1 MRRWIFLGSAVSL
14 FLAGLLLCM
23 FGTANRVAVFIDGTP
38 RILDTHALTVGAA
51 VQAAGYKYTPDDRI
65 IPPVSS
71 LPPADGIIQV
81 TSARTVDILIEP
93 GGAHLSIFSSEPIPA
108 NLLMQAGLPLF
119 PGDRLYLNGELLDP
133 ALPLTASGDIT
144 LQFRQAHELAISLPS
159 GTVRVRSSAFTVSQA
174 LADAGVF
181 LTRTDG
187 SLPPLYASTDGID
200 SITVQSARSLQI
212 TAHGKLLSIR
222 TNASTVGEALA
233 EAGVPLQDLDRVSPA
248 ETDLLPA
255 DGRITITAVH
265 EELTFSE
272 TLTPYGKEYVPD
284 ANTELDQTSV
294 VTPGQYGIS
303 ISRQRVHYEDDT
315 EVSRRTEPPLVV
327 SQPVDEQVGYGTKVV
342 IRTLDTPNGPIEY
355 WRAITVYATSYSP
368 CQLGVTPP
376 RCSYTAGPSHL
387 PVQIGLIAVKSSWY
401 YGSAMALQRLYVP
414 GYGIGTIGDVGGG
427 FPDGRYWIDLAYSD
441 DNYVG
446 WSQWVT
452 VYFLTP
458 VPAWYPAILP

>member
-1 MRRWIFLGSAVSL
+1 MVLGVAVIL
-14 FLAGLLLCM
+14 FLAGLLLCI
-23 FGTANRVAVFIDGTP
+23 FGTANQVAVFIDGTP
-38 RILDTHALTVGAA
+38 RILTTHALTVGAA
-51 VQAAGYKYTPDDRI
+51 VQAAGYNYTPDDRI
-65 IPPVSS
+65 IPPVTS

-81 TSARTVDILIEP
+81 TTARTVDILIEP
-93 GGAHLSIFSSEPIPA
+93 GGAHLSIFSAETIPA
-108 NLLMQAGLPLF
+108 NLLMRAGLPLF
-119 PGDRLYLNGELLDP
+119 PEDRLYLNGELLDP
-133 ALPLTASGDIT
+133 TLPFAASSNIT
-144 LQFRQAHELAISLPS
+144 LQIRQAHSLNISLPS
-159 GTVRVRSSAFTVSQA
+159 DTVRVRSSAFTVSQA

-181 LTRTDG
+181 LTHADG
-187 SLPPLYASTDGID
+187 SLPPLYASVDGVD
-200 SITVQSARSLQI
+200 SVTVQSARSLQVI
-212 TAHGKLLSIR
+212 AHGKTLSIR

-233 EAGVPLQDLDRVSPA
+233 EAGLPLQDLDQVSPS
-248 ETDLLPA
+248 EMDPLPA
-255 DGRITITAVH
+255 DGRITITSVH
-265 EELTFSE
+265 EDLTFSE
-272 TLTPYGKEYVPD
+272 TLTSYGKDYVPD
-284 ANTELDQTSV
+284 PETELDQTSV

-303 ISRQRVHYEDDT
+303 ISRQRVRYEDGV
-315 EVSRRTEPPLVV
+315 EVTRRSEPPLVV

-355 WRAITVYATSYSP
+355 WRAVTVYATSYSP

-414 GYGIGTIGDVGGG
+414 GYGVGTIGDVGGG

-441 DNYVG
+441 ENYVG